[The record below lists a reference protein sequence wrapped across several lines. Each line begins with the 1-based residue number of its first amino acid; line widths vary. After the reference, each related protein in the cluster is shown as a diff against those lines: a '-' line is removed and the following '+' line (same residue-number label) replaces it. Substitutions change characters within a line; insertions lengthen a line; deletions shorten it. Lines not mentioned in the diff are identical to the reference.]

1 MINCWLS
8 LAGAATRIAKF
19 CRKKQQQQ
27 KNCFSRKKYFCC
39 AHATNLTGSGNSQPQ
54 QATYFL
60 LLRVRPPP
68 SKTNKMAELCFFD
81 ELLLFL
87 EHCVSDQNSIIIAVD
102 FNFYFEG
109 LSNPNT
115 QKVRDIA
122 DMFSFVQ
129 TVSEQTHGRGHT
141 LDLVFHRDSDNLIYS
156 TRICH
161 DLTPGHI
168 AILFR
173 LSVSKPIHTVKFE
186 SIRCIRKINTD
197 NFSVDI
203 ANGITPSMSLPD
215 LNHHLRQMLD
225 KHAPVC
231 QRKVRHRRPSPWY
244 SSVAN
249 QLRELKHERR
259 IAERRWRSSL
269 LIMHKQLYDAAK
281 QKVIDLVRAARKAF
295 CSIMVSSSA
304 TRKELFH
311 NMITLLGKTN
321 PLFLL
326 FYHGV
331 F

>member
-1 MINCWLS
+1 MPS
-8 LAGAATRIAKF
+8 FVAKNNNNK
-19 CRKKQQQQ
+19 RTVSRE
-27 KNCFSRKKYFCC
+27 KNIFV
-39 AHATNLTGSGNSQPQ
+39 ATNLTGSGNSQPQ

-60 LLRVRPPP
+60 LLRARPPP

-129 TVSEQTHGRGHT
+129 TVSERGHT

-186 SIRCIRKINTD
+186 SIRCIHKINTD

-215 LNHHLRQMLD
+215 LIHHLRQMLD

-249 QLRELKHERR
+249 QLR
-259 IAERRWRSSL
+259 
-269 LIMHKQLYDAAK
+269 
-281 QKVIDLVRAARKAF
+281 
-295 CSIMVSSSA
+295 
-304 TRKELFH
+304 
-311 NMITLLGKTN
+311 
-321 PLFLL
+321 
-326 FYHGV
+326 
-331 F
+331 